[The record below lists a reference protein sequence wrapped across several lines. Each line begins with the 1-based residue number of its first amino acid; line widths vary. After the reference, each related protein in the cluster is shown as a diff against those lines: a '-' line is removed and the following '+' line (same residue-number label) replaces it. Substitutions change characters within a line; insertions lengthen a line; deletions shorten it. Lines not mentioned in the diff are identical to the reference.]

1 MGKSAVHCHFLYH
14 LYIRNDGLTI
24 KNGYPLVMKK
34 AIENGHL
41 GRWFTHKKM
50 VVFYSYVSLPEGI

>member
-1 MGKSAVHCHFLYH
+1 MENHHLQYLQWVNPLYIAIFLYH

-41 GRWFTHKKM
+41 GR
-50 VVFYSYVSLPEGI
+50 